1 MSSVWIVRS
10 GEDDFVHETI
20 PVEADIE
27 NILRRYFDL
36 DDGDFIT
43 VKCKTEP
50 DLQSIVAGRPCRK
63 DDNPNTHC
71 EVFTDTIILCWN
83 NTSPVETPERGRQRV
98 ISVLQD
104 LSKLPV
110 DVNNLTQ
117 TVWVYAADLT
127 VPPTCH
133 DLFRHDGAI
142 PPQCIAML
150 HAPDECQMH
159 VGLEPAT
166 NTPMLVIGT
175 THNDND
181 TIPENQWVRGLY
193 GPVVITG
200 GTIDAD
206 TKLVQY
212 YSVSDTV
219 VRAYVAHLMSHPD
232 TQTIIKPHKNV

>member
-50 DLQSIVAGRPCRK
+50 DLQSIVVGQPCHK
-63 DDNPNTHC
+63 DDNPNPHC
-71 EVFTDTIILCWN
+71 EVFTGTIMLCWN
-83 NTSPVETPERGRQRV
+83 NTSPVETPEQGRQRV
-98 ISVLQD
+98 ISVLQN
-104 LSKLPV
+104 LSELSI
-110 DVNNLTQ
+110 DTDDITQ
-117 TVWVYAADLT
+117 TVWVYAADPT

-133 DLFRHDGAI
+133 KLFRHDGAI
-142 PPQCIAML
+142 STQCIAML
-150 HAPDECQMH
+150 HTSDECQIH
-159 VGLEPAT
+159 VGLEPTT
-166 NTPMLVIGT
+166 NTPMLMIGT

-181 TIPENQWVRGLY
+181 TVPENQWVRGLY

-200 GTIDAD
+200 GTMDAD
-206 TKLVQY
+206 TKHVQY
-212 YSVSDTV
+212 HSISDTV
-219 VRAYVAHLMSHPD
+219 VRAYVAHLMSHPI
-232 TQTIIKPHKNV
+232 TQTSMEPHEDA